1 MKQAQLHLLSI
12 INVQSIIASFDS
24 DLNIIYG

>member
-12 INVQSIIASFDS
+12 INVQSIIASFS

>member
-1 MKQAQLHLLSI
+1 MKQAQLQLLSI

>member
-1 MKQAQLHLLSI
+1 MKQAQLQLLSI
-12 INVQSIIASFDS
+12 INVQSIIASFS